1 MLRVMNIYRFSL
13 TGHTKAQVS
22 TLAGILLLVLQNAAS
37 IILQHKIQSQS
48 TTEDKHFDPL
58 AGILLSE
65 LLKLT
70 VCLLCIAHTAE
81 EPQPLLAT
89 LKTNHEE
96 ATLPALLYTAASF
109 AQSIGASSLPLLQ
122 YLALSQTKLILTPL
136 LATFLLNQRFTL
148 QHWTSTLTMTAGII
162 LAQTGANAAAETQPR
177 TAANPNIHAHPLLP
191 GILAMLLSGSCVALG
206 SLSIERSL
214 KRAANNNT
222 TTTAKGSA
230 FFIRNAQLAAH
241 SLLFALLSFLWKE
254 KCRIDGSRFL
264 EGFNRLVWVFVVL
277 QASGGF
283 LVAWCVR
290 ATSSVTKNYAQG
302 MGFAIAAAGPLV
314 VESKDVDGKLL
325 VGVVLVLGAVVGSA
339 FAGQSMTGTNV
350 TEKREVKGV
359 V

>member
-1 MLRVMNIYRFSL
+1 MTIYRFSL
-13 TGHTKAQVS
+13 TGHTKVQVS
-22 TLAGILLLVLQNAAS
+22 TLAALLLLVLQNAAS

-48 TTEDKHFDPL
+48 TIEDKHFDPL
-58 AGILLSE
+58 TGILLSE

-70 VCLLCIAHTAE
+70 ISLLCIAQTAE
-81 EPQPLLAT
+81 EPKSLLTT
-89 LKTNHEE
+89 LKTNHDE
-96 ATLPALLYTAASF
+96 ATLPALLYTAASL
-109 AQSIGASSLPLLQ
+109 AQSIGASSLDLLP

-136 LATFLLNQRFTL
+136 LATLLLNQRLTL

-162 LAQTGANAAAETQPR
+162 LAQTGANASAENQHHR
-177 TAANPNIHAHPLLP
+177 TTANSNVHPHPLP

-214 KRAANNNT
+214 KRAANSTT
-222 TTTAKGSA
+222 TTTANA

-254 KCRIDGSRFL
+254 KCRIDGSSFF
-264 EGFNRLVWVFVVL
+264 EGFNSLVWVFVVL

-290 ATSSVTKNYAQG
+290 VTSSVTKNYAQG
-302 MGFAIAAAGPLV
+302 MGFAIAVVGPLA

-339 FAGQSMTGTNV
+339 FAGQSMRVTNV
-350 TEKREVKGV
+350 TEMREVKGV

>member
-37 IILQHKIQSQS
+37 IISQS

-148 QHWTSTLTMTAGII
+148 QHWTSTLAMTAGII

-264 EGFNRLVWVFVVL
+264 EGLNRLVWVFVVL